1 MQGLGAAPAETSDA
15 VSGLSKLLNKIET
28 KQREGARD
36 SAKRAAEAKAAAKKA
51 EEKQGAQATPETKA
65 PIDPQNEQITLPTK
79 RSSDATAACTPARRQ
94 RLGFAFSFAPT
105 WRACAKLCNSG

>member
-15 VSGLSKLLNKIET
+15 VNGLSKLLNKIET
-28 KQREGARD
+28 KQRESARD

-65 PIDPQNEQITLPTK
+65 PIDPENVQITLPT
-79 RSSDATAACTPARRQ
+79 SDATAACTPARRQ
-94 RLGFAFSFAPT
+94 RLGFAPSFAPT